1 MPFGEAFQQLWL
13 FFITTF
19 IESSRVL
26 PIPLTLAPIR
36 LVLAEPSFPHGSN
49 GNFGLR
55 VHCQRAFY
63 PLRVLLM
70 EQQVL
75 YFSPFSVNYCLDRIV
90 SHSPTEEGLIRYFC
104 FFINAPR

>member
-1 MPFGEAFQQLWL
+1 M
-13 FFITTF
+13 
-19 IESSRVL
+19 L

-36 LVLAEPSFPHGSN
+36 LVLAEPSSPRGFN
-49 GNFGLR
+49 GNLWLR

-75 YFSPFSVNYCLDRIV
+75 V
-90 SHSPTEEGLIRYFC
+90 SLLSL
-104 FFINAPR
+104 